1 MKKIL
6 YTIALLLVTVI
17 ATNAQS
23 QSSTRHFDNLQA
35 KIENNNLLIEWN
47 ASNIDESATWQ
58 VQASADG
65 KEFITIGF
73 VMGADPKAADTY
85 KYKQGLAKIKPGLKY
100 YRVLQLASDDIAIA
114 SNTISIA
121 K

>member
-6 YTIALLLVTVI
+6 YTITFILVSVI
-17 ATNAQS
+17 AAHAQS
-23 QSSTRHFDNLQA
+23 QASSKLFENLQA
-35 KIENNNLLIEWN
+35 KIDNNNLFIQWN
-47 ASNIDESATWQ
+47 ASAVDESATWQ
-58 VQASADG
+58 VQGSADG

-73 VMGADPKAADTY
+73 VMGADPKTADTY
-85 KYKQGLAKIKPGLKY
+85 RYKQGLAKIKPGLKY
-100 YRVLQLASDDIAIA
+100 YRVLQLASNDMAIA

>member
-6 YTIALLLVTVI
+6 YTIAILLVSVI
-17 ATNAQS
+17 GANAQS
-23 QSSTRHFDNLQA
+23 QEGTKLFDNLQA
-35 KIENNNLLIEWN
+35 KIDNSNLLIEWN
-47 ASNIDESATWQ
+47 AAEAEEGATWQ

-73 VMGADPKAADTY
+73 VMGADPKAANSY

-100 YRVLQLASDDIAIA
+100 YRVLQLASNDTAIA
-114 SNTISIA
+114 SNTISVA